1 MRVGIGYDIHPLK
14 AGRKLILGGVQVPHG
29 TGLDGHSDADV
40 VSHAICDAILGALG
54 EGDIGTLFPASNQ
67 QYKDIS
73 SLKLLEQVM
82 SVVSRKGC
90 RVINI
95 DVVLNAEA
103 PRLGPYIQGMKDVLA
118 KTMGLEPTR
127 INVKVKSGEGQ
138 GAVGRQEAMT
148 AQAICL
154 VEGLS

>member
-1 MRVGIGYDIHPLK
+1 MVI
-14 AGRKLILGGVQVPHG
+14 
-29 TGLDGHSDADV
+29 
-40 VSHAICDAILGALG
+40 HAICDAILGALA
-54 EGDIGTLFPASNQ
+54 EGDIGTLFPASSG

-82 SVVSRKGC
+82 SLVGRKAC

-95 DVVLNAEA
+95 DVILNAEA
-103 PRLGPYIQGMKDVLA
+103 PCLGPYIQAMKDRLA
-118 KTMGLEPTR
+118 KTMGMEPAR
-127 INVKVKSGEGQ
+127 INLKVKSGEGQ

>member
-1 MRVGIGYDIHPLK
+1 MRVGMGYDIHPLK
-14 AGRKLILGGVQVPHG
+14 AGRKLILGGVQIPHG

-118 KTMGLEPTR
+118 KTMGLEPAR

>member
-1 MRVGIGYDIHPLK
+1 VRIGIGYDIHPLK
-14 AGRKLILGGVQVPHG
+14 AGRKLILGGIEVPHG

-40 VSHAICDAILGALG
+40 VIHAICDAILGAMA
-54 EGDIGTLFPASNQ
+54 EGDIGTLFPASSG

-82 SVVSRKGC
+82 SLVGRKAC

-95 DVVLNAEA
+95 DVILNAEA
-103 PRLGPYIQGMKDVLA
+103 PRLGPYIQAMKDRLA
-118 KTMGLEPTR
+118 KTMGMEAAR
-127 INVKVKSGEGQ
+127 INLKVKSGEGQ

>member
-1 MRVGIGYDIHPLK
+1 VRIGIGYDIHPLK
-14 AGRKLILGGVQVPHG
+14 AGRKLILGGIEVPHG

-40 VSHAICDAILGALG
+40 VIHAICDAILGALA
-54 EGDIGTLFPASNQ
+54 EGDIGTLFPASSG

-73 SLKLLEQVM
+73 SLKLLEQV
-82 SVVSRKGC
+82 VSLVGRKAC

-95 DVVLNAEA
+95 DVILNAEA
-103 PRLGPYIQGMKDVLA
+103 PRLGPYIQAMKERLA
-118 KTMGLEPTR
+118 KTMGMEPAR
-127 INVKVKSGEGQ
+127 INLKVKSGEGQ